1 MTQALRVGF
10 IGVGLMGHGV
20 AKNMI
25 ERGGL
30 TLTILGHRNRQPVDD
45 LLGRGAREAKRPS
58 DLAAASDVVFLC
70 LPSSAEVE
78 AVVNGPDGLI
88 FGQAEGSAVID
99 MTTADP
105 AVTRRIGAELALRG
119 IGMLDAPLGR
129 TPKEAEAGKL
139 ATYVGGDAALIATL
153 RPVFETYADT
163 IIHCGPLGAGTTCKL
178 ANNSVTIGM
187 ATLIAEAFA
196 TAAKA
201 GADLNALA
209 DVLGAGGAD
218 GRMWRM
224 IEPWIRH
231 GDDSHL
237 KGPIRIAAKDL
248 RTYAHL
254 AEGAGSAIP
263 VAQAVNQTLRLLL
276 NQGHADVFL
285 PAMAGLIGEL
295 NNVKIRTG
303 DVRECQAGESQR
315 HERR

>member
-1 MTQALRVGF
+1 MTHALRIGF
-10 IGVGLMGHGV
+10 IGAGLMGHGV

-25 ERGGL
+25 VRGGYA
-30 TLTILGHRNRQPVDD
+30 LTILGHRNREPIDD
-45 LLGRGAREAKRPS
+45 LLRRGAREAKLPS
-58 DLAAASDVVFLC
+58 DLAATSDAVFLC
-70 LPSSAEVE
+70 LPSSTEVE
-78 AVVNGPDGLI
+78 TIVNGPDGLLT
-88 FGQAEGSAVID
+88 GLATGSVVID

-105 AVTRRIGAELALRG
+105 TVSRKIGAELALGG

-139 ATYVGGDAALIATL
+139 ATYIGGDPALIDRM
-153 RPVFETYADT
+153 RPVFETFADT

-187 ATLIAEAFA
+187 AALIAEAFA

-237 KGPIRIAAKDL
+237 KGPIRIAAKDV
-248 RTYAHL
+248 RTYARL

-295 NNVKIRTG
+295 NGVKIRTRG
-303 DVRECQAGESQR
+303 GG
-315 HERR
+315 